1 MRKLILM
8 IFMAMSMMA
17 VAQSDTTL
25 TIRISKNKPFPQIGL
40 DTKGR
45 KYFVMSTRQDKAA
58 LIALE
63 KGLYADSLL
72 WRYEQMQ
79 LNYEDQIDHLE
90 QRIDDKNKLID
101 SNNKACGLLENNYK
115 DRGTKID
122 NLNKNIEDLKKQV
135 GRQKLPMWIG
145 AAAAIVGSI
154 IIIDAIKD

>member
-8 IFMAMSMMA
+8 IFMAVSMMTM
-17 VAQSDTTL
+17 AQSDTTF
-25 TIRISKNKPFPQIGL
+25 TIRVSKNKPFPQIGL

-79 LNYEDQIDHLE
+79 LNYEEQIDHLE
-90 QRIDDKNKLID
+90 QRLDDRNKLID
-101 SNNKACGLLENNYK
+101 ANNKACALLEKNYK
-115 DRGTKID
+115 DRGAEMD
-122 NLNKNIEDLKKQV
+122 NLKKNVEDLNKQV
-135 GRQKLPMWIG
+135 DRQKLPMWIG
-145 AAAAIVGSI
+145 AAAAIVGGL
-154 IIIDAIKD
+154 IIIDNVTD